1 MLLFNDQAEKASHE
15 YPGAYQPPP
24 YNWTKVMQ
32 QLKRAS
38 DKGRKPF
45 LTVSETPCCYS
56 IKIEVPG
63 RNKEDFMVALE
74 GDKLNI
80 YVLSAGAQSGYGEP
94 AGYLAEYSCDCFEHT
109 VVLPKYVDADFVRAE
124 YKAGILRFDFP
135 VTAYEC
141 SRTVDSI
148 IVY

>member
-1 MLLFNDQAEKASHE
+1 MLLFNNQAEKASHE

-24 YNWTKVMQ
+24 YNWTRVMQ

-56 IKIEVPG
+56 VKIEVPG
-63 RNKEDFMVALE
+63 RNKEDFMVTLE

-80 YVLSAGAQSGYGEP
+80 YVLNPGAQSGEQ
-94 AGYLAEYSCDCFEHT
+94 AAYLLHEYPCDCFEYI
-109 VVLPKYVDADFVRAE
+109 VDLPKYVDADFVRAE
-124 YKAGILRFDFP
+124 YKAGVLRFDFP
-135 VTAYEC
+135 VTGDEC
-141 SRTVDSI
+141 SRTVDNI

>member
-1 MLLFNDQAEKASHE
+1 MILFNDLAEKASHE
-15 YPGAYQPPP
+15 YPGAYQPPS

-32 QLKRAS
+32 QLRHPSAKDLRSAVA
-38 DKGRKPF
+38 
-45 LTVSETPCCYS
+45 VSETPCCYS
-56 IKIEVPG
+56 VKIEMPG
-63 RNKEDFMVALE
+63 RKKEDFMVTLE
-74 GDKLNI
+74 DDKLNI
-80 YVLSAGAQSGYGEP
+80 YVLSPDAQSGGDP
-94 AGYLAEYSCDCFEHT
+94 IGDLHEYSCNCFEHT

-124 YKAGILRFDFP
+124 YKAGVLRFDFP